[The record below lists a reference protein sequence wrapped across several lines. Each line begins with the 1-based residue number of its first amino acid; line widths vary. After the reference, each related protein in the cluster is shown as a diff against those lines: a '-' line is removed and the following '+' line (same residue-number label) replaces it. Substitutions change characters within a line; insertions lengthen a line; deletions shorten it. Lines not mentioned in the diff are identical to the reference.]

1 MTYAPTAQRKAVADE
16 VRACMAR
23 RRFTQADV
31 ATALERSQ
39 PYVSR
44 RLSGEVAFDTD
55 DLYRLA
61 DLFEMS
67 VFRLLEMAELTS
79 AERAVA
85 SVGVLQAA

>member
-1 MTYAPTAQRKAVADE
+1 MTYAPTTQRKAVADE

-23 RRFTQADV
+23 RRLTQTDLA
-31 ATALERSQ
+31 AALERSQ

-44 RLSGEVAFDTD
+44 RLSGDVAFDTD

-61 DLFEMS
+61 HLFEMS

-79 AERAVA
+79 DERAVS
-85 SVGVLQAA
+85 SVAVPLAA